1 MARLAVVSTHV
12 PRPRQRTPMRYVARL
27 LTRRTLAGL
36 YRIARVGVVLP
47 LRDGT
52 NLVASDPLPCAAD

>member
-1 MARLAVVSTHV
+1 
-12 PRPRQRTPMRYVARL
+12 MRYAARL